1 MPTRDDDL
9 LNLARHVVERAKAH
23 GAAQCDVY
31 AGRYDESNVSVRVGE
46 VEKLIEA
53 GSRALGLRVITDG
66 GRTAVSSTSDL
77 SEDALERLAKE
88 TVELAAISEADP
100 HAGLPDPGDFA
111 QRGAEGLQLYDE
123 RLGDLTT
130 DAMTA
135 MAIASEDAARGYDS
149 RITNSGGASVS
160 ARRGEVALVNS
171 LGFSGTYP
179 STGVSLS
186 VEVMA
191 DDEDGKKRNAYWFT
205 SERSLHRLQDAA
217 EVGRIAARRA
227 LDQLGA
233 RKVTTRLVPV
243 VFEPMMTAALMR
255 DFAGCANGSALYRG
269 STFLAG
275 RTGQAIGSPLVSI
288 VDDPWLPAR
297 GGSRPFDGEG
307 VGTRKTSLLE
317 AGVFQGFLFDS
328 YSARRTES
336 RTTGSAHRGVDSLP
350 SPGSS
355 NLVFEAGATA
365 PEEIIGDVKDG
376 LYLTALLGF
385 GFNPAT
391 GDYSRGAA
399 GMWIENGRIAFPV
412 TEINISGRLDS
423 MLADIDAVGADLAWF
438 GGSAAPTVRVREM
451 TVSGL

>member
-1 MPTRDDDL
+1 
-9 LNLARHVVERAKAH
+9 
-23 GAAQCDVY
+23 
-31 AGRYDESNVSVRVGE
+31 
-46 VEKLIEA
+46 
-53 GSRALGLRVITDG
+53 
-66 GRTAVSSTSDL
+66 
-77 SEDALERLAKE
+77 
-88 TVELAAISEADP
+88 
-100 HAGLPDPGDFA
+100 
-111 QRGAEGLQLYDE
+111 
-123 RLGDLTT
+123 
-130 DAMTA
+130 
-135 MAIASEDAARGYDS
+135 
-149 RITNSGGASVS
+149 
-160 ARRGEVALVNS
+160 
-171 LGFSGTYP
+171 
-179 STGVSLS
+179 
-186 VEVMA
+186 
-191 DDEDGKKRNAYWFT
+191 
-205 SERSLHRLQDAA
+205 
-217 EVGRIAARRA
+217 
-227 LDQLGA
+227 
-233 RKVTTRLVPV
+233 
-243 VFEPMMTAALMR
+243 
-255 DFAGCANGSALYRG
+255 GCANGSALYRG

-275 RTGQAIGSPLVSI
+275 RTGQAIGSPLLSI

-355 NLVFEAGATA
+355 NLVFEAGATT

-423 MLADIDAVGADLAWF
+423 MLGDIDAVGSDLAWF